1 MTSSKGIMCIAALG
15 LLAFV
20 CYDATRSDAAGDP
33 TATHAVAVGANGGD
47 TASIPDFDGDGTIGF
62 GDFLIF
68 AGVFGQSLGDEK
80 YDARVDLNGD
90 GEIGFSDFVIFVQNF
105 GKEVPS
111 PVVAI
116 PDANLRAA
124 IEAALDKASGEASG
138 APITQA
144 EMATLDSLEANDA
157 DISDLTGLEYATN
170 LTWLDLAS
178 NNITNISVLEGLTN
192 LTDLILS
199 ENNISDLASLAAN
212 SGLGRESQV
221 DVTNNPLNAK
231 SLSTHIPALVAR
243 GVSVSYVP
251 SPIVTIPDANLR
263 AAIEAALDKATG
275 APITQADMQNLN
287 SLDAPNVTN
296 GPGIRDLTG
305 LAFATNLTRLN
316 LRYNRISDLSPM
328 SDLTNLTYLN
338 LTEVHGSLVQGADRH
353 SPLNLSP
360 LSGLFN
366 LTYLV
371 LGQNKISDLSPLAGL
386 ANLTNLNLESIHII
400 WDELNPPP
408 PLALSPLSD
417 LTNLTNL
424 VLWGNSISVLSSLSG
439 LITLTSLDLSRNRIK
454 DLSPL
459 SGLTNLTYLDLS
471 QNNVTDV
478 SPLAELTELRE
489 VFLSVN
495 YIFDLNPLFENAG
508 LASGATVDVKNNPL
522 NDASKNTLI
531 PALRARGVTVSF
543 DEVIA
548 VTDPQIY
555 NDNVFVLP
563 VAENLAG
570 GNLPLKDYAARF
582 YSHFNDAFDFLMFVP
597 NLPSSQLDTE
607 AFKGA
612 YYGSVKNDVRG
623 IGKAVFSD
631 GSWDSER
638 RLQGVVNFGS
648 NSLYSISESGRSTVA
663 EGPTL
668 HELMHRW
675 ANSIVPSSYGGH
687 WGFSSANGNIGGFD
701 IAELVNHGVG
711 RYSAGAFS
719 LAGSADNIKPYSPIE
734 MYLAGFIPPEEVP
747 DLWVAEDGEWLRDA
761 EGRIVNDDNGNPIFT
776 ESRVTTY
783 TIEDIIAKHGPRVPG
798 HTEAQKDFRAV
809 VILLISEAYPATREI
824 LDTVTRDVAWFS
836 HAGPDESYRYNFYE
850 ASGGRA
856 TITMDG
862 LSQFKRSAGANKPA
876 ASSFGTPHHPSWTIG
891 KSGTV
896 ARISKGRRDTFVQKQ
911 NNRDG

>member
-1 MTSSKGIMCIAALG
+1 MPSRNGIMFSAALFS
-15 LLAFV
+15 LALV
-20 CYDATRSDAAGDP
+20 CHAAIGANTDDDR
-33 TATHAVAVGANGGD
+33 TATHAIAVDANGD
-47 TASIPDFDGDGTIGF
+47 KNASLSDFDGDGTVGF
-62 GDFLIF
+62 SDFVSF
-68 AGVFGQSLGDEK
+68 AGVFGSSESDEK
-80 YDARVDLNGD
+80 YEAKYDLNGD
-90 GEIGFSDFVIFVQNF
+90 GEIGFSDFVIFAQNF

-116 PDANLRAA
+116 PDASLRAA
-124 IEAALDKASGEASG
+124 IEAALGKASGV
-138 APITQA
+138 PITRA
-144 EMATLDSLEANDA
+144 EMATLDSLTATKKG
-157 DISDLTGLEYATN
+157 ISDLTGLEFATN

-178 NNITNISVLEGLTN
+178 NNITDITPLAGLTE
-192 LTDLILS
+192 LREVFLQS
-199 ENNISDLASLAAN
+199 NNISDLAPLADN
-212 SGLGRESQV
+212 TGLGTGDTVSL
-221 DVTNNPLNAK
+221 NLNPLNAK
-231 SLSTHIPALVAR
+231 SLSTHIPTLVAR
-243 GVSVSYVP
+243 EVSVSYVP

-263 AAIEAALDKATG
+263 AAVEAALDKATG

-287 SLDAPNVTN
+287 SLDAPNFTN

-305 LAFATNLTRLN
+305 LAFATNLARLN

-328 SDLTNLTYLN
+328 SDLTNLTYLD

-386 ANLTNLNLESIHII
+386 ANLTNLNLASIHII
-400 WDELNPPP
+400 WDESNPTP

-424 VLWGNSISVLSSLSG
+424 VLSGNSISILSSLSG
-439 LITLTSLDLSRNRIK
+439 LITLNSLDLSRNRIK

-478 SPLAELTELRE
+478 SPLAELTELHE

-495 YIFDLNPLFENAG
+495 YIFDLNPLFVNAG

-570 GNLPLKDYAARF
+570 GNLPLKNYATRF
-582 YSHFNDAFDFLMFVP
+582 YEYFNDEFDFLMFVS
-597 NLPSSQLDTE
+597 NLSGAQLE
-607 AFKGA
+607 PAERRA
-612 YYGSVKNDVRG
+612 IYGGVRNDVRG
-623 IGKAVFSD
+623 IGKALFSD

-638 RLQGVVNFGS
+638 RLQGVVHLGG
-648 NSLYSISESGRSTVA
+648 NSIYSISERGRSIVA

-675 ANSIVPSSYGGH
+675 ANSIVPSSYRGH

-719 LAGSADNIKPYSPIE
+719 LAGSADNIKPYGPIE

-747 DLWVAEDGEWLRDA
+747 DLWVAEDGEWLRD
-761 EGRIVNDDNGNPIFT
+761 GDGGIVYDDNGNPIFT
-776 ESRVTTY
+776 ASRVTTY

-809 VILLISEAYPATREI
+809 VILLISEAYPATQEI

-862 LSQFKRSAGANKPA
+862 LSQVQRSAGANKPA
-876 ASSFGTPHHPSWTIG
+876 ASSLGTPPSPIVDRWKIGNSGEGRDWTPRPIP
-891 KSGTV
+891 
-896 ARISKGRRDTFVQKQ
+896 AEAEQP
-911 NNRDG
+911 